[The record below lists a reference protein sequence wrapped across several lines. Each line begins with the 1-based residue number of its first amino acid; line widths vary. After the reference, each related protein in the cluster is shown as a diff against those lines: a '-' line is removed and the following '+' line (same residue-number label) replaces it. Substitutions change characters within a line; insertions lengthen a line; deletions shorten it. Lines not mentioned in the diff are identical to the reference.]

1 MVNIL
6 KVLEIMQSEGKILEN
21 VINRYEKEFI
31 VLRSFVL
38 SDGEEVGFIVDIIKF
53 YEDKVDQLRVESERQ
68 RFGLDRLI

>member
-68 RFGLDRLI
+68 RFDLDRLI

>member
-38 SDGEEVGFIVDIIKF
+38 SDGEEGGFIVDIIKF

-68 RFGLDRLI
+68 RFDLDRLI